1 MNTGDEGDVRRTGDS
16 DSRKTADYDERKI
29 FLEHLPSLVKDEF
42 EEIFRIVRTSG
53 IPWSENSNGIFFDI
67 NAVPADIFQK
77 LKGFMEFC
85 MTNRAEQEERI
96 RLMEALKADGVQETA

>member
-1 MNTGDEGDVRRTGDS
+1 MNTGDEQKTGGEYED
-16 DSRKTADYDERKI
+16 RKL
-29 FLEHLPSLVKDEF
+29 FLERLPSLVKDEF
-42 EEIFRIVRTSG
+42 EEIFRIVKQSG

-67 NAVPADIFQK
+67 NAVPVDIFLK

-96 RLMEALKADGVQETA
+96 RVMEALKTETA

>member
-1 MNTGDEGDVRRTGDS
+1 MNTGDERKTGDYE
-16 DSRKTADYDERKI
+16 DRKL
-29 FLEHLPSLVKDEF
+29 FLERLPSLVKDEF
-42 EEIFRIVRTSG
+42 EEIFRIIKQSG

-67 NAVPADIFQK
+67 NAVPTDIFVK

-96 RLMEALKADGVQETA
+96 RVMEALKTETA